1 MNGLAIDH
9 VCITIGKA
17 EILSD
22 VCCEVRSG
30 ELIGFIGHNGSGK
43 SMLFKCLCGF
53 IRPSKGSVRIDEVD
67 YYLRRQFPPHIGFLI
82 ESPAFLQGLSGMENL
97 RQFAQIRGKI
107 GDEAIRETIRL
118 VGLDPDEHK
127 AVRKYSMGMKQR
139 LGIAQAIMEETE
151 LLILD
156 EPMNGLDD
164 RGVEDMRRLLLA
176 LKTPGLCHD
185 FRERGAFWGH
195 RRISAG
201 GCRSWLGSR
210 RKTGGALAETGSAGR
225 RKRAREK

>member
-176 LKTPGLCHD
+176 LKTPGRVILLASHNREDIDILCDHVYKMD
-185 FRERGAFWGH
+185 SGH
-195 RRISAG
+195 
-201 GCRSWLGSR
+201 
-210 RKTGGALAETGSAGR
+210 LAQVR
-225 RKRAREK
+225 